1 MERHVRAGGRQA
13 RAICESVTPR
23 PAIDESSAGA
33 ACCAERIFRHNSAKA
48 DDPMTPDDRDTDA
61 NAPTEPGATSAA
73 GRPAPA
79 RGDENGGESAAGP
92 VRDDGVLGNLPEGV
106 RQRVE
111 SWVPELVKKAVAAGM
126 GAVFTT
132 EESIRKLTK
141 EMPMPKEVAGYLV
154 NTASSTKD
162 ELFRIVAREVREFL
176 SSVNISEEIAKML
189 TTLSFEIK
197 TEIRFIPNAEKY
209 TGVEPDVK
217 ASVRLKRN
225 EAGPRRRMFRRK
237 GGEHAP
243 GTGAPPVEGE
253 GDE

>member
-1 MERHVRAGGRQA
+1 
-13 RAICESVTPR
+13 
-23 PAIDESSAGA
+23 
-33 ACCAERIFRHNSAKA
+33 
-48 DDPMTPDDRDTDA
+48 MTPSDRDTDP
-61 NAPTEPGATSAA
+61 NAPTEPGATPPG
-73 GRPAPA
+73 GRPAVRP
-79 RGDENGGESAAGP
+79 DEDGADST
-92 VRDDGVLGNLPEGV
+92 DDGPLGNLPEGV

-132 EESIRKLTK
+132 EESIRRLTK

-162 ELFRIVAREVREFL
+162 ELFRIVAREIREFL

-225 EAGPRRRMFRRK
+225 EPRRRMFRRK
-237 GGEHAP
+237 RDEHGPAAP
-243 GTGAPPVEGE
+243 REGE
-253 GDE
+253 GEE